1 MNFRWKFETS
11 EVQKY
16 FFDVEVWEKQ
26 SSNSYYGSKG
36 FGSRI
41 WTDENLDFLT
51 GKICMFNYDVWA
63 FVHFKLK
70 RKITADSRFVILLLF

>member
-41 WTDENLDFLT
+41 
-51 GKICMFNYDVWA
+51 
-63 FVHFKLK
+63 
-70 RKITADSRFVILLLF
+70 